1 MTKKPFF
8 SIIIPA
14 LNEEKYLP
22 KLLDDLSKQTFRDF
36 EVIVV
41 DGKSEDK
48 TIELAK
54 TFIDK
59 LPKLTLLTS
68 DRRHVCTQRN
78 LGAKH
83 AIGEVLIFSDADNQI
98 DSSFLLG
105 LKYRW
110 EISSADI
117 LSCWFRP
124 DISSPQNDSI
134 ALALNI
140 FMEIQNSVKPTYL
153 IEGLVTINKSCFKKI
168 GGFDE
173 SINFAEGK
181 SLIKS
186 INNLGYKYTI
196 IKDPTYTLSFRRY
209 RKFGILGLASRT
221 AKLELS
227 SLFNSKI
234 DPKQLYPM
242 TGGTIFKN
250 KKTQSKFQKN
260 IAKLLKKLQEI

>member
-8 SIIIPA
+8 SIIIPT
-14 LNEEKYLP
+14 LNEAKYLP
-22 KLLDDLSKQTFRDF
+22 NLLNNLNQQTFKDF

-41 DGKSEDK
+41 DGLSDDK

-54 TFIDK
+54 TFANK
-59 LPKLTLLTS
+59 LPKLTILS
-68 DRRHVCTQRN
+68 SPRRHVCTQRN

-83 AIGEVLIFSDADNQI
+83 ATGEVLIFSDADNQL

-134 ALALNI
+134 ALALNM
-140 FMEIQNSVKPTYL
+140 FMEIQNNVKPTYL
-153 IEGLVTINKSCFKKI
+153 IEGLIAINKSCFNII

-181 SLIKS
+181 YLIRS
-186 INNLGYKYTI
+186 INDLGYRYKI
-196 IKDPTYTLSFRRY
+196 VKDPTYVMSFRRY
-209 RKFGILGLASRT
+209 RKFGILGLAGRT